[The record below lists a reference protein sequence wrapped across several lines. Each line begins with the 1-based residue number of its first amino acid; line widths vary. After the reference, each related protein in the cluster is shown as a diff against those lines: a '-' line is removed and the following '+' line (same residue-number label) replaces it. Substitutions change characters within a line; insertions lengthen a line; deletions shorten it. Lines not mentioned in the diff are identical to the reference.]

1 MAKNPWTSGA
11 QAISKLMRK
20 DTVEVYKSVPVQNSI
35 GEMSDELVFLTKANA
50 NVTPVPE
57 AIGEEE
63 QGTVRTHTYEITLD
77 PDIELPLDSKVFIK
91 LISVRQGMPGTLLE
105 VSDLQSGLLGQ
116 TLTAADEKN

>member
-20 DTVEVYKSVPVQNSI
+20 DTVEIYKSVPTQNAI
-35 GEMSDELVFLTKANA
+35 GEMSDELIFLTEANA

-91 LISVRQGMPGTLLE
+91 LISVRQGMSGTLLE